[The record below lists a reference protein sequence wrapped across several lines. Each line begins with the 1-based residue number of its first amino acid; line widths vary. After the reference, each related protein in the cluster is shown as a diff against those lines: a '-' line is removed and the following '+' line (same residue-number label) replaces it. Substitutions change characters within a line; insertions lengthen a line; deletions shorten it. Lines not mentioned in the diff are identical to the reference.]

1 METTEH
7 SKEPSNINSMTGYG
21 RGRRA
26 QDHVEIVAEV
36 RSVNHRFLD
45 VAIKVP
51 KFYACFEPDIRR
63 IVSERIHRGKIDV
76 TINRLGE
83 KTGLV
88 DVVVDYELA
97 RCYLQCLE
105 GLRDAFKLPGPI
117 SLSDL
122 INFKDVV
129 TPVDKNEGIEQEWPL
144 LESSLREALEE
155 LDVMRRK
162 EGAAMWK
169 DIVERLRTLHEKAN
183 LISPLVDQV
192 VKSVRDRLEKKI
204 RELTNGIALDD
215 DRLIQEV
222 AFFAERSDVTEELT
236 RLESHLEQFV
246 SSGNSGSPVGRKLD
260 FLLQELQREINTLGS
275 KSASTDIA
283 RHVVDMKAELE
294 KIREQTQNIE

>member
-1 METTEH
+1 MEASEQIN
-7 SKEPSNINSMTGYG
+7 EQPSVNSMTGYG
-21 RGRRA
+21 RGRSV
-26 QDHVEIVAEV
+26 QCHIEIVSEV
-36 RSVNHRFLD
+36 KSVNHRFLD
-45 VAIKVP
+45 VTVKVP
-51 KFYACFEPDIRR
+51 KFYTCFEPDVRR
-63 IVSERIHRGKIDV
+63 LISEHVHRGKVDV
-76 TINRLGE
+76 SITRIGE

-88 DVVVDYELA
+88 DVIADYDLA

-105 GLRDAFKLPGPI
+105 GLRDAFHLPGPVE
-117 SLSDL
+117 LSDL

-129 TPVDKNEGIEQEWPL
+129 TPIDKSEGIEQEWPL
-144 LESSLREALEE
+144 LENSLEEALRE
-155 LDVMRRK
+155 LDEMRKR

-169 DIVERLRTLHEKAN
+169 DIVERLHALYEKAS
-183 LISPLVDQV
+183 LIHPLVDQV
-192 VKSVRDRLEKKI
+192 VKSMRERLEKKI
-204 RELTNGIALDD
+204 RELTNGIALDE

-236 RLESHLEQFV
+236 RLESHLEQFAV
-246 SSGNSGSPVGRKLD
+246 SGKNGSPVGRKLD

>member
-1 METTEH
+1 METAAQ
-7 SKEPSNINSMTGYG
+7 SKELPTLNSMTGYG
-21 RGRRA
+21 RGRCT
-26 QDHVEIVAEV
+26 HNHIEIVTEV

-63 IVSERIHRGKIDV
+63 IVSERVHRGKIDV
-76 TINRLGE
+76 TVNRLGD

-105 GLRDAFKLPGPI
+105 GLRDAFKLSGPI
-117 SLSDL
+117 GLSDL
-122 INFKDVV
+122 ISFKDVV
-129 TPVDKNEGIEQEWPL
+129 TPIDKNDGIEQEWPL
-144 LESSLREALEE
+144 LESSLHEALGE
-155 LDVMRRK
+155 LDDMRRK

-169 DIVERLRTLHEKAN
+169 DIVERLHTLHKKAS
-183 LISPLVDQV
+183 LIHPLVDQV
-192 VKSVRDRLEKKI
+192 VKSMRDRLEKKI

-236 RLESHLEQFV
+236 RLESHLEQFAA
-246 SSGNSGSPVGRKLD
+246 SGNNGSPVGRKLD